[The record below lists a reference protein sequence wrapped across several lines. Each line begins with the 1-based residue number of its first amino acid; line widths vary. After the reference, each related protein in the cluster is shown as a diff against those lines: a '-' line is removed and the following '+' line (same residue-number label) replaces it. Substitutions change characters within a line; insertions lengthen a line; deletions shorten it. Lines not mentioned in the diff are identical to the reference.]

1 MTVRGHLSIMAS
13 RTDIINLAAVYI
25 SEARS
30 IDPSTDTSETARTLD
45 FLYDFSRK
53 EVLRAHTW
61 GCAKEDVLINADGT
75 APTFKWARAYTLPVD
90 FVRMVSIQEVDI
102 DAINPPRYEIKGRKI
117 LTSEAAPLKVTY
129 IKDLETVGDMDD
141 MLIKSI
147 ALKLAAEACL
157 SRTDS
162 IPMAEFILNR
172 YNTFVEEA
180 KFTDTMERRRA
191 LDAPHLQSD
200 WDNSHFGGGA

>member
-1 MTVRGHLSIMAS
+1 MAS

-61 GCAKEDVLINADGT
+61 GCAKEDVQISADST
-75 APTFKWARAYTLPVD
+75 APSFKWSRAFTLPVD

-102 DAINPPRYEIKGRKI
+102 DFINPPRFEIKGRKI
-117 LTSEAAPLKVTY
+117 LTNEAAPLKVTY
-129 IKDLETVGDMDD
+129 VKDLEEVGDMDD
-141 MLIKSI
+141 MLIKAI
-147 ALKLAAEACL
+147 ALKLASEGCL
-157 SRTDS
+157 ARTDS
-162 IPMAEFILNR
+162 IPMADFILNR

-191 LDAPHLQSD
+191 LNDAHVNSS
-200 WDNSHFGGGA
+200 WDTSHFGGEA